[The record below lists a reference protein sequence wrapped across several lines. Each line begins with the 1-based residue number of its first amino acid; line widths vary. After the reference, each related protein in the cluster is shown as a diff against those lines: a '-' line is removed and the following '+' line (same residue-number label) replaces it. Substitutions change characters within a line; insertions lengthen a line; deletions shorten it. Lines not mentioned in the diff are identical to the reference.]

1 MDKSFNITIKQAL
14 SMISVTIMNL
24 IMLYY
29 LIQPH
34 MFSTRASQYLLISF
48 NVIYVWF
55 ILPRMDDKTDQL
67 SMLKNGNYLILFI
80 LIHVGYIHTSRLF
93 ISQAAR
99 FMIVNVF
106 GLFLLSL
113 SKNRFIRHTK

>member
-14 SMISVTIMNL
+14 SMIPVTIMNL

-34 MFSTRASQYLLISF
+34 MFSTRASQHLLLSF

-55 ILPRMDDKTDQL
+55 ILPRMNDKTEQL
-67 SMLKNGNYLILFI
+67 RMLKKGNYLILFI

-93 ISQAAR
+93 INQASI
-99 FMIVNVF
+99 FMLINVF

-113 SKNRFIRHTK
+113 SKIRFIRHTR